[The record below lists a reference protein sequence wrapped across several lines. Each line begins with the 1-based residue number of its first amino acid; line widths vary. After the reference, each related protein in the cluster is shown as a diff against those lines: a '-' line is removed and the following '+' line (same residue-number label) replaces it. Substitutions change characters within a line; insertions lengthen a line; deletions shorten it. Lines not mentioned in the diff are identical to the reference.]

1 MANDKFLTVDKISKI
16 SDLVNVKRVSDL
28 EYPSGILD
36 GTDST
41 FLNNTY
47 LLTST
52 YIDNYN
58 KYINYKL
65 KLNEITK
72 YLQDAG
78 SAELIKFRKEF
89 ELFISNLI
97 ANTQDSFIRF
107 EATPDNGNPNNEYS
121 YIITP
126 QYSEINDNPNPF
138 NDSTYAYTD
147 MLTNGII
154 TADVLEEYV
163 RNTLGR
169 VLGVP
174 STPAY
179 ISEAIDSV
187 IEFVD
192 WFKGF
197 VKDDTSYGSLQNLI
211 NTIETKDLTIK
222 SLSYDYTDSVAENI
236 KNLAYDYT
244 DNVAENIKNL
254 SYDYIDLRLEDV
266 DANLIP
272 GNNISIGEDNSIN
285 CYIGVD
291 SSNNS
296 LVINGTQYSLT
307 LNANGKLGFEQ
318 YTPMSL
324 TSSGGGNLEIDSTA
338 ESSNLTF
345 KCTANNDIVTATWSG
360 GSETVSTSGKT
371 TQITVTQDG
380 NNTITRTCSAT
391 DNTGHGDSKTIKLQF
406 TGKRYFL
413 GWSTNPNLEF
423 ISCNNGTNIT
433 STNNYTNFKDSL
445 STSDIYKKGFTGNG
459 FWYMIWP
466 TTVSISSIFFGSGT
480 QKAPA
485 PGGWHEHVLNWQ
497 EGDPITNSNHITV
510 NQYSTTVKYHVYRS
524 DNSFSG
530 QMNIQF

>member
-28 EYPSGILD
+28 EHPSGILD

-126 QYSEINDNPNPF
+126 QYSEINNNPNPF

-222 SLSYDYTDSVAENI
+222 SLSYNYTDSVAENI

-285 CYIGVD
+285 CYIGV
-291 SSNNS
+291 SSTNNTLTIS
-296 LVINGTQYSLT
+296 GTQYSLT
-307 LNANGKLGFEQ
+307 INDEGKLGFTQ
-318 YTPMSL
+318 YTPMAI
-324 TSSGGGNLEIDSTA
+324 TSPSGGGNLEVDSTA
-338 ESSNLTF
+338 STSNLTF
-345 KCTANNDIVTATWSG
+345 KCITNNDINTATWSG
-360 GSETVSTSGKT
+360 GSETVTTNGKT
-371 TQITVTQDG
+371 TQITVSQSG
-380 NNTITRTCSAT
+380 NNTISRICTVT
-391 DNTGHGDSKTIKLQF
+391 DSTGHGDSATITLQF
-406 TGKRYFL
+406 NCYKIWCFQTSNANFNVTVNESNQPSNL
-413 GWSTNPNLEF
+413 PSTFYATASSSEPTILNKN
-423 ISCNNGTNIT
+423 SGG
-433 STNNYTNFKDSL
+433 SGY
-445 STSDIYKKGFTGNG
+445 IYVLMPSNWNSKQF
-459 FWYMIWP
+459 Y
-466 TTVSISSIFFGSGT
+466 FGSGFPET
-480 QKAPA
+480 KTPA
-485 PGGWHEHVLNWQ
+485 QNNIIL
-497 EGDPITNSNHITV
+497 
-510 NQYSTTVKYHVYRS
+510 YSTGINYTLYKSLNSLANVK
-524 DNSFSG
+524 FELK
-530 QMNIQF
+530 

>member
-1 MANDKFLTVDKISKI
+1 MSNDKFLTIDKISKI

-28 EYPSGILD
+28 EQPSATLD

-65 KLNEITK
+65 KLNKITK

-78 SAELIKFRKEF
+78 SAELIEFRGLF
-89 ELFISNLI
+89 ELFISNL
-97 ANTQDSFIRF
+97 ADNTRDSFIRF

-138 NDSTYAYTD
+138 NGSTYAYTD

-169 VLGVP
+169 ILGVP

-179 ISEAIDSV
+179 VSEAIDSV

-197 VKDDTSYGSLQNLI
+197 VRDDTSYGSLHNLI

-254 SYDYIDLRLEDV
+254 SYDYIDLRLENV
-266 DANLIP
+266 DTNLIP
-272 GNNISIGEDNSIN
+272 GDNISIGEDNSIN
-285 CYIGVD
+285 CYIGVN
-291 SSNNS
+291 SINNTLTIS
-296 LVINGTQYSLT
+296 GTQYSLI
-307 LNANGKLGFEQ
+307 LDSNGKLGFEQ

-324 TSSGGGNLEIDSTA
+324 TSSGGGSFEVDSTA
-338 ESSNLTF
+338 SSSNLTF
-345 KCTANNDIVTATWSG
+345 KCTANNNIVTATWS
-360 GSETVSTSGKT
+360 GSETVSTSGNT
-371 TQITVTQDG
+371 TQITVTQNG
-380 NNTITRTCSAT
+380 NDTITRTCLVSDGKTSAQ
-391 DNTGHGDSKTIKLQF
+391 KTITLQF
-406 TGKRYFL
+406 NKYKVWCFQT
-413 GWSTNPNLEF
+413 TNANFNVTVDSSKKPNNL
-423 ISCNNGTNIT
+423 
-433 STNNYTNFKDSL
+433 
-445 STSDIYKKGFTGNG
+445 
-459 FWYMIWP
+459 P
-466 TTVSISSIFFGSGT
+466 TRFYENISSSEPTINSQSGGSGFIYILMPSNWQSKQFYFGSGFPESRN
-480 QKAPA
+480 K
-485 PGGWHEHVLNWQ
+485 VQ
-497 EGDPITNSNHITV
+497 ENIKLYTTDTNYTL
-510 NQYSTTVKYHVYRS
+510 YRS
-524 DNSFSG
+524 LNSLGNVTFKLDN
-530 QMNIQF
+530 